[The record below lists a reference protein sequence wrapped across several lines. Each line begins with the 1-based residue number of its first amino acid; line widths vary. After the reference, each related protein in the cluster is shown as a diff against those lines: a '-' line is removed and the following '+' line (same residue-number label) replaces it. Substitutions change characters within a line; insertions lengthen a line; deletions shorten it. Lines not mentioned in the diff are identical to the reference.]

1 MKILVINGPNLN
13 MLGVREPEL
22 YGDKSYKALVKG
34 IKAAAKKYGVSVK
47 CVQSNEEGKIVTYIQ
62 RALGKYDAI
71 VINPGAYTHTSVAIL
86 DALKAVAI
94 PTWEVHLTDVDNR
107 EEFRKVSYV
116 SFVAKRRITGLG
128 FDGYYQ
134 AIGEIA
140 VRRKAQDIVDS
151 L

>member
-1 MKILVINGPNLN
+1 MRKVLVINGPNLN
-13 MLGVREPEL
+13 MLGIREPAL
-22 YGDKSYKALVKG
+22 YGDKSFNALVKG
-34 IKAAAKKYGVSVK
+34 IKAHAKVLGVAVK

-86 DALKAVAI
+86 DALKAVSI
-94 PTWEVHLTDVDNR
+94 PTWEVHLTDVDSR

-116 SFVAKRRITGLG
+116 SLVSKSRITGKG
-128 FDGYYQ
+128 FEGYYQ
-134 AIGEIA
+134 ALKEIA
-140 VRRKAQDIVDS
+140 ECEA